1 MSPYEVQSRYP
12 KFDWDAIEQIDGLV
26 DDLDRETLACTIA
39 RELRGE
45 ARPRILGVYGWWG
58 SGKSYLLSLVI
69 RRIFA
74 DNQTDRK
81 KRIIV
86 CTFNPWRYEMEGS
99 LAPALI
105 KTLSNLE
112 EQFKEH
118 QADFLLKD
126 SEEYK
131 RIAKTLLD
139 LILEIAPIVVPDQ
152 PLIAIASKVLT
163 KGIET
168 AQVGSKQQDTEG
180 PICIVDQVRD
190 QMQALVNA
198 ILDAAYKADSTK
210 EYRLVVFVDDLDR
223 CSPEN
228 MVRMFEWLKVHL
240 RVEGCTYVLAL
251 DHVAAARAIVGRYRE
266 YLTDE
271 KDLAYGFRYLEKLV
285 DSEYELQLAPKVELM
300 ALRQVYGRNTS
311 YKRLSEAAR
320 ALCGGDFPG
329 IQSMNSA
336 LEIRSLLTPRTMLKI
351 VYKFK
356 QALDVIL
363 SDAAAEFRSQLPS
376 AYPFWM
382 LFLIAMYYRLDPDE
396 LDDFIRGRGSIFELM
411 RKSQVESE
419 DWGTGPKREFCQ
431 YAARFGETVGAGM
444 QLPSPQ
450 ILADLASIIRENT
463 FTK

>member
-1 MSPYEVQSRYP
+1 MSPYKHIKYKVQSQYP
-12 KFDWDAIEQIDGLV
+12 KFDWDSIEQIDELV
-26 DDLDRETLACTIA
+26 DDLDREALARTIA

-58 SGKSYLLSLVI
+58 SGKSYLLSLVL
-69 RRIFA
+69 RQIFS
-74 DNQTDRK
+74 DNKTDK
-81 KRIIV
+81 KKQIIV
-86 CTFNPWRYEMEGS
+86 CAFNPWRYEMEGS

-105 KTLSNLE
+105 TTLHNLE
-112 EQFKEH
+112 EQFQEYQVH
-118 QADFLLKD
+118 LLGD
-126 SEEYK
+126 STEYK
-131 RIAKTLLD
+131 RIARTLLD

-152 PLIAIASKVLT
+152 PLVAIVSRALA
-163 KGIET
+163 KGIE
-168 AQVGSKQQDTEG
+168 AAPGVGSKRQDTEG
-180 PICIVDQVRD
+180 PICVVDQVRN

-198 ILDAAYKADSTK
+198 ILDSAYKTDSSK

-300 ALRQVYGRNTS
+300 ALRQVYGRGTS
-311 YKRLSEAAR
+311 YKRLSDAAR
-320 ALCGGDFPG
+320 ELCGGDFPG

-356 QALDVIL
+356 QTLDVIL

-376 AYPFWM
+376 AYPFWV
-382 LFLIAMYYRLDPDE
+382 LFLTAMYYRLDPDE

-411 RKSQVESE
+411 RKSQVKSE

-450 ILADLASIIRENT
+450 ILADR
-463 FTK
+463 

>member
-1 MSPYEVQSRYP
+1 MSPYKVQSQYP

-118 QADFLLKD
+118 QADFLRD
-126 SEEYK
+126 SKAYK

-152 PLIAIASKVLT
+152 PLIAIASKALT
-163 KGIET
+163 KGIEA
-168 AQVGSKQQDTEG
+168 AQIGSKRQDTEG
-180 PICIVDQVRD
+180 PICVVDQVHD

-198 ILDAAYKADSTK
+198 ILDAAYNADSTK

-311 YKRLSEAAR
+311 YKRLSDAAR

-329 IQSMNSA
+329 IQSMNSV

-351 VYKFK
+351 IYKFK
-356 QALDVIL
+356 QVLDVIL
-363 SDAAAEFRSQLPS
+363 SDATAEFRSQLPS
-376 AYPFWM
+376 AYPFWV

-396 LDDFIRGRGSIFELM
+396 LDDFIRGRGNIFELM
-411 RKSQVESE
+411 RKSQVKSE

-444 QLPSPQ
+444 QIPSPQ
-450 ILADLASIIRENT
+450 ILVDLASIIRENT